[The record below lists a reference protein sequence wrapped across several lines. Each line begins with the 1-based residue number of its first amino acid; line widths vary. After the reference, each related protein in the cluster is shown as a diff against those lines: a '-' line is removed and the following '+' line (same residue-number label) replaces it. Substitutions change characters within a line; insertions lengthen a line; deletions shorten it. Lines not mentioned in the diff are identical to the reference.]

1 LIFLMAAAQHSLRPH
16 NTAAAA
22 AARAGQTP
30 PGFRFHF
37 KAFCFFASR
46 TAPAGALPREVR
58 EALPP
63 SLLAGG
69 GQIGPGELP
78 PGGEDALW
86 RLFHE
91 ALAPVVAARRMGLV
105 VFQFHFKPSE
115 ANRAHVLD
123 CRRRLNPGLGMAA
136 EFRDRAWFTAGP
148 PGGEERLGS
157 WLAAHGIVAVAAD
170 ELAHE
175 TAQRDREQ
183 RGLPPGEARA
193 VLPIL
198 GAPGC
203 ASAAY
208 VRLHRRH
215 GTLERLLPEGEL
227 RAWAARIEAL
237 RARRVLRGPIYFL
250 WGTDHEDAPIVNAR
264 RLAALLPPGA
274 VHDQRA
280 ALRARAPLAAFFG
293 KATAGPKAA
302 GAAAG
307 AAAASAASPSAPS
320 PSGGKAPGAGPQQRD
335 QPRTREQQQDKGQQ
349 QQQQGEPAA
358 KRQKVAAGGGR
369 TAGRGGG
376 ASGRGGIAAFFGPR
390 ASKKES

>member
-1 LIFLMAAAQHSLRPH
+1 
-16 NTAAAA
+16 
-22 AARAGQTP
+22 
-30 PGFRFHF
+30 
-37 KAFCFFASR
+37 
-46 TAPAGALPREVR
+46 VR

-63 SLLAGG
+63 ALLAGG
-69 GQIGPGELP
+69 GQVGPGKLP

-86 RLFHE
+86 RLFHA

-115 ANRAHVLD
+115 ANRSHVLD
-123 CRRRLNPGLGMAA
+123 CRRRLDPGLGMAA
-136 EFRDRAWFTAGP
+136 EFRDRSWFTAGP
-148 PGGEERLGS
+148 PGGEERLGA

-183 RGLPPGEARA
+183 RGLPPGEARR

-198 GAPGC
+198 CAPGC
-203 ASAAY
+203 ADAAY

-215 GTLERLLPEGEL
+215 GTAERLLPEDEL

-293 KATAGPKAA
+293 KPRAAAPSPATAAA
-302 GAAAG
+302 PSPATAAAPSPSAAT
-307 AAAASAASPSAPS
+307 AAATATAATAVSPSAPS
-320 PSGGKAPGAGPQQRD
+320 PSGGEAPGAG
-335 QPRTREQQQDKGQQ
+335 Q

-358 KRQKVAAGGGR
+358 KRQKVAAAAAKGGGGR
-369 TAGRGGG
+369 
-376 ASGRGGIAAFFGPR
+376 GIATFFGPR
-390 ASKKES
+390 AAKKES